1 MMRTSALP
9 TRKRLVRQAEQ
20 RGSVRGQKRE
30 REREERERIRE
41 TEIEWWKN
49 EKRVRETD

>member
-30 REREERERIRE
+30 REGRERENKRDRDRVV
-41 TEIEWWKN
+41 
-49 EKRVRETD
+49 EK